1 MNKQQHLREVVS
13 YFFVLGCVAFGGPA
27 AHVAMMHRELV
38 ERKKWLSEQQF
49 VDLWAATNLIPGPN
63 STEMAIHIS
72 SLRSGWRGLIG
83 GGIAFILPAALMV
96 TVLAWAYTEFG
107 HLPQAA
113 WILYGVKPVVIAI
126 IVHALFGLYRTAWRS
141 IPLALLGIAAGVLAL
156 AGINELLVLFGS
168 GALVAIIAS
177 LRGKLPNIVGKNSL
191 LALSLAS
198 LASVS
203 PLAKPLL
210 GLPAVLLVPVAAP
223 FGLGQLFL
231 TFLKIGAV
239 LYGSGYV
246 LLAFLHGNF
255 VEGLGWLG
263 EDQLIDAV
271 AVGQLTPGPL
281 FTTASFV
288 GYIIGHEYLGTTQ
301 GALLASALATVGIF
315 LPSFLFVA
323 AVNPW
328 IPKLRSSQVFSTVL
342 DGVVSAA
349 IGLMGAVAILLG
361 QAALIDIPTVIAAG
375 LVLALLWRTK
385 INSVWLILGGAVFGV
400 AVQLA
405 QPYVFP

>member
-1 MNKQQHLREVVS
+1 MSKQQRLREVVS

-38 ERKKWLSEQQF
+38 ERKKWLTEQQF

-72 SLRSGWRGLIG
+72 SQRSGWRGLIG

-126 IVHALFGLYRTAWRS
+126 IVHALFGLYKTAWRS
-141 IPLALLGIAAGVLAL
+141 VPLAFLGIVAGVLAL
-156 AGINELLVLFGS
+156 LGINELLVLFSS
-168 GALVAIIAS
+168 GVLVAIVAS

-191 LALSLAS
+191 LALPLAS
-198 LASVS
+198 LTSVS

-210 GLPAVLLVPVAAP
+210 GLPTLLLVPVAAP

-288 GYIIGHEYLGTTQ
+288 GYVIGHEYLGTTQ

-328 IPKLRSSQVFSTVL
+328 IPKLRSSKVFSTVL

-349 IGLMGAVAILLG
+349 IGLMGAVAIFLG

-385 INSVWLILGGAVFGV
+385 INSVWLILGGAAFGV